1 MWKSVR
7 TLYRKNFNSERV
19 GTLYDIVACCD
30 VDENKSNYVGSV
42 FSCKSYISIEDFV
55 KHKDM
60 EVVVILTKV
69 VNTIS
74 MQKYAYQM
82 T

>member
-7 TLYRKNFNSERV
+7 TLYRKNFIPESWYP
-19 GTLYDIVACCD
+19 YDIVACCD

-60 EVVVILTKV
+60 EVVVILLKWSTLSACK
-69 VNTIS
+69 NMLI
-74 MQKYAYQM
+74 K
-82 T
+82 